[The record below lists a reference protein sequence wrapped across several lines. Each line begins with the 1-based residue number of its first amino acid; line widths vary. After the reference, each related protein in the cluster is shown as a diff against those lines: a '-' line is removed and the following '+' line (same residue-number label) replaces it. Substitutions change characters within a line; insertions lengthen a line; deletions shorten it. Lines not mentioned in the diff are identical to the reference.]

1 MIKIK
6 EIIEIN
12 NTEIIMGLFGNFD
25 KNRKYIENRFDVKI
39 KTENGNISL
48 NGEEVNLNL
57 VKKLIEEYD
66 VKTTTDIQYML
77 KDLFTNTI
85 HQIFTL
91 SNFNGLNI
99 IY

>member
-1 MIKIK
+1 MFNKN
-6 EIIEIN
+6 EI
-12 NTEIIMGLFGNFD
+12 L
-25 KNRKYIENRFDVKI
+25 
-39 KTENGNISL
+39 
-48 NGEEVNLNL
+48 
-57 VKKLIEEYD
+57 KKLIEEYD

-85 HQIFTL
+85 QQIFTL